1 MIAKVIKGKG
11 FRGALDYALSKD
23 KAEFLATNMAGK
35 TPRQFASEFGVIRKL
50 RPKLGRAVAHSVISI
65 APDESLNREQWKCVA
80 ESYLEHM
87 GFSNSQYVVVQH
99 NDTEHDHIHIIA
111 NRVSMDGA
119 VVSESNDY
127 KRHEEIMR
135 KLEKQYGLQQVV
147 SSEKAMKRAPKKQE
161 IEFALRTGT
170 LPVKQQLQH
179 VLDEALK
186 HTKEFS
192 ELCTNLAHQ
201 GVGVLLNK
209 AKTGRVSGISFE
221 YDDVVMKGSS
231 LGRGYSWNGLLK
243 RGVCYEQNR
252 SNEIDGVGQSQRV
265 QRGPQGDDSRGR
277 TAEGRHRGAAG
288 SHRQIRALQGLKLW
302 RDNGSLEAFA
312 DVDRSGGEEGR
323 KVRKHGKGLSR

>member
-65 APDESLNREQWKCVA
+65 APDENLNGEQWKGVA

-87 GFSNSQYVVVQH
+87 GFSNSQYVVVRH

-135 KLEKQYGLQQVV
+135 KLEKQYCLQQVV
-147 SSEKAMKRAPKKQE
+147 SSEKVMKRAPKKQE
-161 IEFALRTGT
+161 IEFALRTGN
-170 LPVKQQLQH
+170 LPVKQQLQQM
-179 VLDEALK
+179 LDEALK

-252 SNEIDGVGQSQRV
+252 SNEIDDEYSQTV
-265 QRGPQGDDSRGR
+265 QRDSQGDDSRGR

-288 SHRQIRALQGLKLW
+288 SNRQIRALQGLKLW
-302 RDNGSLEAFA
+302 RDDGSLEAFA
-312 DVDRSGGEEGR
+312 DYDKSSSKQSGKIR
-323 KVRKHGKGLSR
+323 RASKGLSR